1 MNRATSAGLAGRQ
14 RGSREPS
21 ITVTANRS
29 SCGPILFCSDQER
42 LTVSQ
47 LRQYG
52 RFGPLCA
59 RHEPS
64 GREYPSVTD
73 QRSHPPITDAG
84 KSGPLPAGLPQPSLP
99 RLSGADTLWLL
110 VALLLSLALRI
121 PFFNIPMIHDE
132 GGYAYAARS
141 WFEGT
146 GQLYDDIWISRPQG
160 IFVLYGIVFR
170 VFGENVWSF
179 RFAAWIFAAL
189 TVLAVWLFAR
199 RWSTPGVATVAAL
212 LTAILSSLPNL
223 EGFTANAEV
232 FMGLPAAFAAFW
244 LLRQQ
249 QTRWTRA
256 GLIGI
261 GILIG
266 IATVLKPSGVVMLFV
281 ALAFIGMTA
290 GGTRRERLRL
300 CGIML
305 LGVTIVGIVTLLHGW
320 YLGWGDFFYA
330 TITYRLT
337 SQSSA
342 TVSTMH
348 HLRAIGSLAVETT
361 PMLMLIALA
370 LIFKHRFHIHRIT
383 GSALGRTCAV
393 QTTGRVSSYITAQP
407 DHAAGTL
414 IRLWALGALAGIAMG
429 GDWWTH
435 YIIQVV
441 PPLALWLA
449 WNMSVIIRTLRHW
462 RRWLFT
468 AMTVGLLLLPFMVV
482 FRGEQEILNGPYEHP
497 GYPAQA
503 EVARY
508 IQENS
513 EPGDTIYV
521 AFDQAS
527 IYYLSDRQPAYRHL
541 YDQELRALP
550 NSYADIISI
559 ISGPNRPLY
568 IVSTVHPGP
577 FPDDSRAFWRE
588 VGKYYDVETTID
600 GVPVY
605 RAKPGLPTN

>member
-1 MNRATSAGLAGRQ
+1 MT
-14 RGSREPS
+14 
-21 ITVTANRS
+21 
-29 SCGPILFCSDQER
+29 FCSER
-42 LTVSQ
+42 ERSDVSRSHQ
-47 LRQYG
+47 HD
-52 RFGPLCA
+52 RFG
-59 RHEPS
+59 PS
-64 GREYPSVTD
+64 GRETPNLAD
-73 QRSHPPITDAG
+73 QRS
-84 KSGPLPAGLPQPSLP
+84 PQPATDSGCATAPGRTSAQPPPP
-99 RLSGADTLWLL
+99 RLSGTDALWLL
-110 VALLLSLALRI
+110 VAVLLSLALRI

-170 VFGENVWSF
+170 LFGENVWSF

-199 RWSTPGVATVAAL
+199 RWSTPRVASLAAI

-249 QTRWTRA
+249 QTRWTRT

-266 IATVLKPSGVVMLFV
+266 LATVLKPSGIVMLFV
-281 ALAFIGMTA
+281 ALAFIWIVA
-290 GGTRRERLRL
+290 EGTRRNRLRL
-300 CGIML
+300 CGIL
-305 LGVTIVGIVTLLHGW
+305 LIGITIVGIITLLHGW
-320 YLGWGDFFYA
+320 YLGWHDFFYA

-337 SQSSA
+337 HQSSA
-342 TVSTMH
+342 TVSAMH
-348 HLRAIGSLAVETT
+348 HLRALGSLVWDTAPT
-361 PMLMLIALA
+361 LMLIALA
-370 LIFKHRFHIHRIT
+370 LISKHRSRIRHKNT
-383 GSALGRTCAV
+383 RAPASSRSHQLIGRISSH
-393 QTTGRVSSYITAQP
+393 VSVKP
-407 DHAAGTL
+407 ERAAGTL
-414 IRLWALGALAGIAMG
+414 IALWALGALTGIAMG

-435 YIIQVV
+435 YVIQIV

-449 WNMSVIIRTLRHW
+449 WNMIGIIRSLRHW

-468 AMTVGLLLLPFMVV
+468 AMAAGLLFLPFTIV
-482 FRGEQEILNGPYEHP
+482 FQSEREMLTGLYSHP

-513 EPGDTIYV
+513 EPDDTIYV

-527 IYYLSDRQPAYRHL
+527 IYYLSDRKPAYRHL

-559 ISGPNRPLY
+559 ISGPDRPLY
-568 IVSTVHPGP
+568 IVSTLHPGP

-588 VGKYYDVETTID
+588 VGNYYDLETTID